1 MITKHKNSIF
11 NQTEIKN
18 WVREEFNEYGPE
30 KAYRIITQRIERA
43 EALLP
48 NIKRYFSNEFDKA
61 TEAVELWKS
70 EFEFYK
76 MPF

>member
-1 MITKHKNSIF
+1 MITKHRNSIF
-11 NQTEIKN
+11 NQNEIKS
-18 WVREEFNEYGPE
+18 WARGEFHEYRPE

-48 NIKRYFSNEFDKA
+48 NIKRYFSNEYDKA
-61 TEAVELWKS
+61 VEAVELWKS
-70 EFEFYK
+70 ELAFYK